1 MIYSI
6 YKMKKKKKNDERETV
21 GINSVTEQPWYFGLK
36 ELNAA
41 AH

>member
-6 YKMKKKKKNDERETV
+6 YKMKKKIDQRETV
-21 GINSVTEQPWYFGLK
+21 GIHSVSEQPWYFGLK